1 MMELVIMD
9 ETRVV
14 QHLEKP
20 VTSVGSLVILQ
31 FVAERK
37 QIRSVQVEN
46 SVLMGL
52 IKLQRNQKMMM
63 IMLLL

>member
-31 FVAERK
+31 FVAEPK

-46 SVLMGL
+46 RVLMEL
-52 IKLQRNQKMMM
+52 IKLQRNQKKKMMT
-63 IMLLL
+63 LLL

>member
-1 MMELVIMD
+1 MELVIMD

-37 QIRSVQVEN
+37 QIRNV
-46 SVLMGL
+46 
-52 IKLQRNQKMMM
+52 
-63 IMLLL
+63 